1 MRARATHAIAELLKA
16 SPEWRRFF
24 RECCEAGALRLRSQ
38 AVRFRDELRRRD
50 PGAAGE
56 DLALASVED
65 ALLTVARKVL
75 PKTPAAEWD
84 EEWAVELCDD
94 ALARISEHYA
104 GLSASEREAA
114 MEFSGRREWEERM
127 VAAGVANDP
136 AAFRDALRGWERTT
150 LAALETATQGAA

>member
-1 MRARATHAIAELLKA
+1 MSATAAIARLLKD
-16 SPEWRRFF
+16 SNEWRGFYRS
-24 RECCEAGALRLRSQ
+24 CCEASALRLRSQ
-38 AVRFRDELRRRD
+38 ARQFRDELRERGR
-50 PGAAGE
+50 G
-56 DLALASVED
+56 DLTLASVED
-65 ALLTVARKVL
+65 ALLQVARKAL

-84 EEWAVELCDD
+84 EEWAAELCDD

>member
-1 MRARATHAIAELLKA
+1 LRARATHAIAELLKA

-84 EEWAVELCDD
+84 PEWAAQLCSD
-94 ALARISEHYA
+94 ALSRLAEHYA
-104 GLSASEREAA
+104 SSSAAERSALDLSSGNGWQDQMHRPTPRE
-114 MEFSGRREWEERM
+114 
-127 VAAGVANDP
+127 
-136 AAFRDALRGWERTT
+136 
-150 LAALETATQGAA
+150 